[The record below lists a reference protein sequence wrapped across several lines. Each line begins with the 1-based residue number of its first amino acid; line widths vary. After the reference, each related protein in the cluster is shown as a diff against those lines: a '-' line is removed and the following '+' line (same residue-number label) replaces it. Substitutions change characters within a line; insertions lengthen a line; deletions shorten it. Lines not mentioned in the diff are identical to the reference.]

1 MTATGLQLD
10 ATARA
15 RADAVT
21 EAIRNRGRDT
31 RHEHTREIV
40 RTELPDDVRTMIIE
54 MQGEISKHALQ
65 LIEIKMQLA
74 DVSAALRDAV
84 ARRVA

>member
-1 MTATGLQLD
+1 MDPLLSW
-10 ATARA
+10 
-15 RADAVT
+15 
-21 EAIRNRGRDT
+21 RGRT
-31 RHEHTREIV
+31 RTIDHTREV
-40 RTELPDDVRTMIIE
+40 RSELPDDVRAMIIE

-65 LIEIKMQLA
+65 IIEIKMQLA